1 MDAIAQQR
9 RDSQDLFEQYAT
21 RGAKL
26 LFMQIPEPTDVLPDV
41 TKTRVL
47 HLLTYLLKMPA
58 QWETTCPLLLRLA
71 PHMEKMGHR
80 QDWLALLQAGS
91 LVAER
96 QHDDQAMVHLAL
108 HIGYLHQLG
117 GEFQNAYGWFKKG
130 VNYSSAM
137 PQKPMLGRL
146 LNYQAYVAKLQ
157 QRFTEAAAL
166 VQQALQVIAE
176 NDPERAH
183 AYFILGTL
191 ALDEMAYDRAIEQFE
206 RALHIRQQ
214 QGDPRRI
221 ARCYRGLGTAYFSR
235 GDYQQAIENTEKA
248 IALFTTV
255 DDISEKAVA
264 MMNIGAMYL
273 QLGEN
278 HRALLRFRDVE
289 PILRQT
295 SDKVHLAML
304 YNNIGYGFQQLANW
318 EAALNAYE
326 QSVIYWRAVG
336 DVEGLVNVLDGLGAV
351 HIACGQYAQAKQIL
365 DHAFQQ
371 LEALTH
377 KGKYAHYHGV
387 LSQRR
392 QELERKLGTVSAP
405 GSP

>member
-157 QRFTEAAAL
+157 RRFEEATHL
-166 VQQALQVIAE
+166 VEKAMRILPTS
-176 NDPERAH
+176 DPELAH
-183 AYFILGTL
+183 SYFILGTIAQAKLMHDL
-191 ALDEMAYDRAIEQFE
+191 AVQHFFS
-206 RALHIRQQ
+206 ALHIRQQ
-214 QGDPRRI
+214 QGDQRRI
-221 ARCYRGLGTAYFSR
+221 ARCYRGLGTAYFALA
-235 GDYQQAIENTEKA
+235 DYVLAIEYTEKA
-248 IALFTTV
+248 VVLFSRMH
-255 DDISEKAVA
+255 DISEEAVA
-264 MMNIGAMYL
+264 IMNIGAIYL
-273 QLGEN
+273 QMGEVN
-278 HRALLRFRDVE
+278 KALLRFRDAE
-289 PILRQT
+289 PILRKT
-295 SDKVHLAML
+295 ADKVHLAML
-304 YNNIGYGFQQLANW
+304 YNNIGYGFQMQQNW
-318 EAALNAYE
+318 TAARDA
-326 QSVIYWRAVG
+326 
-336 DVEGLVNVLDGLGAV
+336 
-351 HIACGQYAQAKQIL
+351 
-365 DHAFQQ
+365 
-371 LEALTH
+371 
-377 KGKYAHYHGV
+377 
-387 LSQRR
+387 
-392 QELERKLGTVSAP
+392 
-405 GSP
+405 